1 MARRRGYAAVALNRH
16 SRWAGLDS
24 NQRRLSRQIYSLLPL
39 STRAPTLVEDED
51 SVVSMPTFDVV
62 SQVDMQE
69 VKNAVDQ
76 ASREVSTRFDF
87 KKTDSTVELAGQELH
102 LHSATEERLKA
113 LVQVL
118 QEKLVKRKVSL
129 KALDYGKVEEAAK
142 GSARQTVTLQ
152 AGISSDQARAIN
164 KFIKDKAP
172 KGISSQTQGDQIRV
186 QGKKRDDLQ
195 TVISALRE
203 HDFGLPLQF
212 ENFRD

>member
-1 MARRRGYAAVALNRH
+1 
-16 SRWAGLDS
+16 
-24 NQRRLSRQIYSLLPL
+24 
-39 STRAPTLVEDED
+39 
-51 SVVSMPTFDVV
+51 MPTFDVV

-195 TVISALRE
+195 TVIAALRE